1 MELQRKIHQ
10 FTELVE
16 DIKTY
21 LSLMDKEKEVYMD
34 ILNWTKLLI
43 NLIELFNLP
52 LYLLTI
58 SMESSQAIREKS
70 IKFSQMLAFKMQ

>member
-21 LSLMDKEKEVYMD
+21 LSVMDKEKEVNMD
-34 ILNWTKLLI
+34 ILNWTKLSI

-70 IKFSQMLAFKMQ
+70 IKFSQKLVFKMQ

>member
-1 MELQRKIHQ
+1 
-10 FTELVE
+10 
-16 DIKTY
+16 
-21 LSLMDKEKEVYMD
+21 MDKEKEVNMD
-34 ILNWTKLLI
+34 ILNWTKLSI

-70 IKFSQMLAFKMQ
+70 IKFTQKLAFKCSSIGEKSLKMCFHV

>member
-21 LSLMDKEKEVYMD
+21 LSVMDKEKEVNMD
-34 ILNWTKLLI
+34 ILNWTKLSI

-70 IKFSQMLAFKMQ
+70 IKFSQKLAFKMQ